1 MPNFSPEDPAKEM
14 VTSFKSNL
22 VHTPFW
28 GILIIMMLILFL
40 LLTLVFAKGSLDIP
54 IVKKLIILKL
64 RHVILFDIDAILFIR
79 SFLADKLNVK

>member
-1 MPNFSPEDPAKEM
+1 M
-14 VTSFKSNL
+14 V
-22 VHTPFW
+22 
-28 GILIIMMLILFL
+28 LILFL

-64 RHVILFDIDAILFIR
+64 RHVILSDIDAILFIR